1 MLRKKSSF
9 SSHSSSQ
16 TPSPLPGS
24 RSSSSASN
32 PRHTHNRST
41 SSSYSY
47 NPHQDYHNHH
57 YNQQQQTPTS
67 GVRRALSSLQNALT
81 PSRSSSTI
89 ERKKSSSTFAQHQ
102 QQQQP
107 EGHPSRHGDNNS
119 GSNTS
124 DSISLG
130 ITHAD
135 SSYSAHSN
143 GTSDSFYSP
152 ATMTPLTTTDDDSST
167 IASTYLQQQQQQRIP
182 RSRQV
187 SKNGSLSSSL
197 TSPLSA
203 YPHSD
208 LSNQFDTL
216 SLQTDAP
223 LYSHHRQSSSLYRG
237 EDGKDS
243 RLETSSI
250 ISGKSGTLSA
260 SVSTVTSTIMAS
272 PSASNGGPFQLRVRH
287 LEQGASYTGYLTKFS
302 SRTFFSRKQWKR
314 RYFVLNQRSLHCFKS
329 SDPQH
334 PLLETLELCAETIV
348 CVTDIFSGKRYCLQI
363 TSPGQKNWYVLA
375 DSANE
380 LSGWLRQLKG
390 TVLHC
395 RNPQQAMDQDPLYQ
409 YQQHHLSESRPR
421 THYSDSSEWSD
432 LSSAASYGLVDSNGM
447 PSSSVPPFASNN
459 STHAGSYLSNLSR
472 SSSPLPTPPRRPP
485 HSSERL
491 DPYVVTPV
499 GGLNPHPR
507 PMTPSF
513 SPVVTGGG
521 GGESILGQ
529 EQFVKRQD
537 DHRHRSHNKSNA
549 ATDGNDNN
557 TNNNNAVSSGQLSS
571 DYASFGAVMERAES
585 VSPETLFQGQG
596 SSGEVVEGTRLLSF
610 PHESNHLP
618 PQPPRQHQKKKQ
630 QKRDI
635 SLADF
640 SSDLDLFTRAEGGA
654 IAARRGSSSSTFSSN
669 SGSNSRRVSV
679 VVDRPEAMITLPRR
693 SSQRLM
699 GSPSRPM
706 SPVSSRPMSPNANRP
721 SPRSSLVVT
730 PPPRSIHRPSVSVR
744 HSTQMISPLQ
754 IATQNLQQGIRT
766 AAEQNRPMSPSD
778 GSQRPGSRLSH
789 FRYPSNVGL
798 IHDRSPN
805 GFGRVSLDR
814 PMSPTSAA
822 LASPPTSPLPEPP
835 RSGSVSPVRALRHS
849 LSNSSSTS
857 HRISIVPRHHDPDLL
872 VSHRANPRSR
882 AQSQESAL
890 VSRSHDKHFVQPSQ
904 QYSHRASS
912 PLPAF
917 TGAIP
922 LRDTTDGSQA
932 NDEHDDQD
940 PGSKK
945 HISLPVNSKLVLP
958 LPPKGQQPNAP
969 IQHQHH
975 HHQYQHNTF
984 PRQHKHSLSNASVS
998 SMTSQTSSTL
1008 SFPAGIATFGGAIA
1022 RKNNSRDSA
1031 LSARLS
1037 TLVPIP
1043 VGSVSPVSLPPQ
1055 TALPPIPGS
1064 VPSPPTS
1071 PLPTPPT
1078 SGKVEVV
1085 LIPSARGDDED
1096 VTAVEDDAATTVAA
1110 VPLMG
1115 LPTPPTSLEVAL
1127 SSTTLPTHLA
1137 DVQEEELCMM
1147 PEQQD
1152 EATVKSVIDLQEDRD
1167 AIGDPLSEDVA
1178 TAAVAD
1184 GVVEQSPSAAFEMIL
1199 EEAEET
1205 DASGSESAKEK
1216 DATTTTTTITN
1227 ATTITTTTKDL
1238 SEEHREHKEDEQEDI
1253 VANLAIESVSPSVF
1267 S

>member
-32 PRHTHNRST
+32 HRQSHNRSI

-57 YNQQQQTPTS
+57 YIQQQQPPTS

-89 ERKKSSSTFAQHQ
+89 ERKKPSSTFAQQ
-102 QQQQP
+102 QQQ
-107 EGHPSRHGDNNS
+107 HPSRHGDNSS

-130 ITHAD
+130 IIHAD

-167 IASTYLQQQQQQRIP
+167 TASTHLQQQQQQRIP

-197 TSPLSA
+197 TTPLSA
-203 YPHSD
+203 YPQSD
-208 LSNQFDTL
+208 LSNQLDILT
-216 SLQTDAP
+216 LQTDAP
-223 LYSHHRQSSSLYRG
+223 LYSHHRQSSSLYRS

-250 ISGKSGTLSA
+250 ISGKSGTISA

-287 LEQGASYTGYLTKFS
+287 LEHGASYTGYLTKFS

-314 RYFVLNQRSLHCFKS
+314 RYFVLNQQSLHCFKS

-390 TVLHC
+390 TVLRC
-395 RNPQQAMDQDPLYQ
+395 RNPQQGIGQDPLYQ
-409 YQQHHLSESRPR
+409 YQQQQLSESRPR

-459 STHAGSYLSNLSR
+459 STHASSYLSNLSR
-472 SSSPLPTPPRRPP
+472 SSSPLPTPPRRSP
-485 HSSERL
+485 HPSERH
-491 DPYVVTPV
+491 DPYAVTPF

-513 SPVVTGGG
+513 SPIQTGGG
-521 GGESILGQ
+521 GGESTLGQ
-529 EQFVKRQD
+529 EQVVKRQD
-537 DHRHRSHNKSNA
+537 DHRHRSLNKSNA
-549 ATDGNDNN
+549 AIDGSDNN
-557 TNNNNAVSSGQLSS
+557 TTSNNAVSSGQLSS
-571 DYASFGAVMERAES
+571 DYASFGAVMERAEA
-585 VSPETLFQGQG
+585 VSPETVVQGQG

-618 PQPPRQHQKKKQ
+618 PLPSRQQQKKKQ
-630 QKRDI
+630 QKRDS

-640 SSDLDLFTRAEGGA
+640 SSELDMFMHADGGA
-654 IAARRGSSSSTFSSN
+654 IAARRGSSSSS

-730 PPPRSIHRPSVSVR
+730 PPPRSIHRPTSVTVR
-744 HSTQMISPLQ
+744 HSTQIMSPLQ
-754 IATQNLQQGIRT
+754 IATQNLQQSIRA

-778 GSQRPGSRLSH
+778 SPQRPGSRLSH
-789 FRYPSNVGL
+789 FRYPSNIGL

-835 RSGSVSPVRALRHS
+835 HSGSVSPVRALRHS
-849 LSNSSSTS
+849 LSNSSSSS

-904 QYSHRASS
+904 QHSYRASS

-917 TGAIP
+917 AGAIL
-922 LRDTTDGSQA
+922 LRDTTEGGQA
-932 NDEHDDQD
+932 NDGHDGQD
-940 PGSKK
+940 AVSRK
-945 HISLPVNSKLVLP
+945 HISMPVNSKLVLP
-958 LPPKGQQPNAP
+958 SPPKGQQPDAP
-969 IQHQHH
+969 TQQHHH

-998 SMTSQTSSTL
+998 SMSSQTSSTH
-1008 SFPAGIATFGGAIA
+1008 SFPAGIPTLGGAVA

-1064 VPSPPTS
+1064 VPCSSTS

-1096 VTAVEDDAATTVAA
+1096 VTDVDDGAATTVAA
-1110 VPLMG
+1110 VPLTN
-1115 LPTPPTSLEVAL
+1115 LPTPPTSLEVIL
-1127 SSTTLPTHLA
+1127 PLTTLPTHLT
-1137 DVQEEELCMM
+1137 DVQEEEPCMT

-1152 EATVKSVIDLQEDRD
+1152 EAAVESVIDRQEDSD
-1167 AIGDPLSEDVA
+1167 AKVGPLSDDVA
-1178 TAAVAD
+1178 AAVAD
-1184 GVVEQSPSAAFEMIL
+1184 AVVERGPSMAFKIIL
-1199 EEAEET
+1199 EEAEEA
-1205 DASGSESAKEK
+1205 DVSGSESANDKE
-1216 DATTTTTTITN
+1216 DTTTTTT
-1227 ATTITTTTKDL
+1227 TTPITTTAKDL
-1238 SEEHREHKEDEQEDI
+1238 PEEQKEHEEDEQEDI
-1253 VANLAIESVSPSVF
+1253 VANLAIESASPSV
-1267 S
+1267 SS

>member
-9 SSHSSSQ
+9 SSHSSSH
-16 TPSPLPGS
+16 THSPLPGS

-32 PRHTHNRST
+32 HRHNHNHSI

-89 ERKKSSSTFAQHQ
+89 ERKKATSTFAQQ
-102 QQQQP
+102 QQQLQ
-107 EGHPSRHGDNNS
+107 GHQSRHGDSNS

-143 GTSDSFYSP
+143 GTSDSFLSP

-167 IASTYLQQQQQQRIP
+167 IASTHLQQQQQQRIP

-187 SKNGSLSSSL
+187 SKNGSLSSSF

-208 LSNQFDTL
+208 LSNQLDTL
-216 SLQTDAP
+216 TLQTDAT

-250 ISGKSGTLSA
+250 VSGKSGTISA

-314 RYFVLNQRSLHCFKS
+314 RYFVLNQQSLHCFKS

-390 TVLHC
+390 TVFRC

-409 YQQHHLSESRPR
+409 YQQLQLSESRPR

-447 PSSSVPPFASNN
+447 PSSVPPFASNN
-459 STHAGSYLSNLSR
+459 STHASSYLSNLSR

-485 HSSERL
+485 HPSERHDL
-491 DPYVVTPV
+491 YVVTPG

-513 SPVVTGGG
+513 SPIATG
-521 GGESILGQ
+521 GGESTLGQ
-529 EQFVKRQD
+529 EQVVKRQD
-537 DHRHRSHNKSNA
+537 DHRHRSINKSNA
-549 ATDGNDNN
+549 VIDGNDNN
-557 TNNNNAVSSGQLSS
+557 ANSNNAVSSGQLSS
-571 DYASFGAVMERAES
+571 DYASFGEVMERAEA
-585 VSPETLFQGQG
+585 VSPEPVVQGQG

-618 PQPPRQHQKKKQ
+618 PQPSRQQQKKNQ
-630 QKRDI
+630 QKRDS
-635 SLADF
+635 SLAEF
-640 SSDLDLFTRAEGGA
+640 SSDLDLFTQAGGGA
-654 IAARRGSSSSTFSSN
+654 LAARRGSSSSSTFSSS

-679 VVDRPEAMITLPRR
+679 VIDRPEAMITLPRR

-730 PPPRSIHRPSVSVR
+730 PPPRSIHRPTSVSVR
-744 HSTQMISPLQ
+744 HSTQILSPLQ
-754 IATQNLQQGIRT
+754 IATQNLQQGIRA

-778 GSQRPGSRLSH
+778 GFQRPGSRLSH

-814 PMSPTSAA
+814 PTSPTSAA

-849 LSNSSSTS
+849 LSNSSPSS

-890 VSRSHDKHFVQPSQ
+890 VSRTHDKHFVQPSQ
-904 QYSHRASS
+904 QHPHRASS

-917 TGAIP
+917 ASAIP
-922 LRDTTDGSQA
+922 LRDTTDGGQA
-932 NDEHDDQD
+932 NDDHDGQD
-940 PGSKK
+940 AVSRK
-945 HISLPVNSKLVLP
+945 HISLPVHSKLALP
-958 LPPKGQQPNAP
+958 PPPKGQQPDAP
-969 IQHQHH
+969 TQHHHH

-998 SMTSQTSSTL
+998 SMSSQTSSTH
-1008 SFPAGIATFGGAIA
+1008 SFPAGIAIFGGAVA
-1022 RKNNSRDSA
+1022 RKNGSRDSA

-1064 VPSPPTS
+1064 VPSLPTY

-1085 LIPSARGDDED
+1085 LIPSARGDDKD
-1096 VTAVEDDAATTVAA
+1096 VASVDDDAATAVAA
-1110 VPLMG
+1110 VPLTD
-1115 LPTPPTSLEVAL
+1115 LPTPPTSVEVAL
-1127 SSTTLPTHLA
+1127 PSTTLPTHLA
-1137 DVQEEELCMM
+1137 DVQEEARVE
-1147 PEQQD
+1147 
-1152 EATVKSVIDLQEDRD
+1152 SFIDHQKDSD
-1167 AIGDPLSEDVA
+1167 AKVDPLSGDVA
-1178 TAAVAD
+1178 PVTVAD
-1184 GVVEQSPSAAFEMIL
+1184 AVVEQSPSKAFEMIL
-1199 EEAEET
+1199 EETEEA
-1205 DASGSESAKEK
+1205 DVSGSELANDKE
-1216 DATTTTTTITN
+1216 DTTTTTTT
-1227 ATTITTTTKDL
+1227 TSTITTTTKDL
-1238 SEEHREHKEDEQEDI
+1238 PEEQKEHEEDEQEDI
-1253 VANLAIESVSPSVF
+1253 VANLAIESASPIS

>member
-9 SSHSSSQ
+9 SSHSSSH
-16 TPSPLPGS
+16 THSPLPGS

-32 PRHTHNRST
+32 HRHNHNHSI

-89 ERKKSSSTFAQHQ
+89 ERKKATSTFAQQ
-102 QQQQP
+102 QQQQLQ
-107 EGHPSRHGDNNS
+107 GHPSRHGDSNS

-124 DSISLG
+124 GSISLG

-143 GTSDSFYSP
+143 GTSDSFLSP

-167 IASTYLQQQQQQRIP
+167 IASTHLQQQQQQKIP

-187 SKNGSLSSSL
+187 SKNGSLSSSF

-208 LSNQFDTL
+208 LSNQLDTL
-216 SLQTDAP
+216 TLQTDAT

-250 ISGKSGTLSA
+250 VSGKSGTISA

-314 RYFVLNQRSLHCFKS
+314 RYFVLNQQSLHCFKS

-390 TVLHC
+390 TVFRC

-409 YQQHHLSESRPR
+409 YQQLQLSESRPR

-447 PSSSVPPFASNN
+447 PSSVPPFASNN
-459 STHAGSYLSNLSR
+459 STHASSYLSNLSR

-485 HSSERL
+485 HPSERHDL
-491 DPYVVTPV
+491 YVVTPG

-513 SPVVTGGG
+513 SPIATG
-521 GGESILGQ
+521 GGESTLGQ
-529 EQFVKRQD
+529 EQVVKRQD
-537 DHRHRSHNKSNA
+537 DHRHRSINKSNA
-549 ATDGNDNN
+549 VIDGNDNN
-557 TNNNNAVSSGQLSS
+557 ANSNNAVSSGQLSS
-571 DYASFGAVMERAES
+571 DYASFGEVMERAEA
-585 VSPETLFQGQG
+585 VSPEPVVQGQG

-618 PQPPRQHQKKKQ
+618 PQPSRQQQKKNQ
-630 QKRDI
+630 QKRDS
-635 SLADF
+635 SLAEF
-640 SSDLDLFTRAEGGA
+640 SSDLDLFTQAGGGA
-654 IAARRGSSSSTFSSN
+654 LAARRGSSSSSTFSSS

-679 VVDRPEAMITLPRR
+679 VIDRPEAMITLPRR

-730 PPPRSIHRPSVSVR
+730 PPPRSIHRPTSVSVR
-744 HSTQMISPLQ
+744 HSTQILSPLQ
-754 IATQNLQQGIRT
+754 IATQNLQQGIRA
-766 AAEQNRPMSPSD
+766 AAEQ
-778 GSQRPGSRLSH
+778 
-789 FRYPSNVGL
+789 
-798 IHDRSPN
+798 
-805 GFGRVSLDR
+805 
-814 PMSPTSAA
+814 
-822 LASPPTSPLPEPP
+822 
-835 RSGSVSPVRALRHS
+835 
-849 LSNSSSTS
+849 
-857 HRISIVPRHHDPDLL
+857 
-872 VSHRANPRSR
+872 
-882 AQSQESAL
+882 
-890 VSRSHDKHFVQPSQ
+890 
-904 QYSHRASS
+904 
-912 PLPAF
+912 
-917 TGAIP
+917 
-922 LRDTTDGSQA
+922 
-932 NDEHDDQD
+932 
-940 PGSKK
+940 
-945 HISLPVNSKLVLP
+945 
-958 LPPKGQQPNAP
+958 
-969 IQHQHH
+969 
-975 HHQYQHNTF
+975 
-984 PRQHKHSLSNASVS
+984 
-998 SMTSQTSSTL
+998 
-1008 SFPAGIATFGGAIA
+1008 
-1022 RKNNSRDSA
+1022 
-1031 LSARLS
+1031 
-1037 TLVPIP
+1037 
-1043 VGSVSPVSLPPQ
+1043 
-1055 TALPPIPGS
+1055 
-1064 VPSPPTS
+1064 
-1071 PLPTPPT
+1071 
-1078 SGKVEVV
+1078 
-1085 LIPSARGDDED
+1085 
-1096 VTAVEDDAATTVAA
+1096 
-1110 VPLMG
+1110 
-1115 LPTPPTSLEVAL
+1115 
-1127 SSTTLPTHLA
+1127 
-1137 DVQEEELCMM
+1137 
-1147 PEQQD
+1147 
-1152 EATVKSVIDLQEDRD
+1152 
-1167 AIGDPLSEDVA
+1167 
-1178 TAAVAD
+1178 
-1184 GVVEQSPSAAFEMIL
+1184 
-1199 EEAEET
+1199 
-1205 DASGSESAKEK
+1205 
-1216 DATTTTTTITN
+1216 
-1227 ATTITTTTKDL
+1227 
-1238 SEEHREHKEDEQEDI
+1238 
-1253 VANLAIESVSPSVF
+1253 
-1267 S
+1267 

>member
-24 RSSSSASN
+24 RSSSSA
-32 PRHTHNRST
+32 T
-41 SSSYSY
+41 
-47 NPHQDYHNHH
+47 
-57 YNQQQQTPTS
+57 
-67 GVRRALSSLQNALT
+67 LSSLQNALT

-89 ERKKSSSTFAQHQ
+89 ERKKPSSTFAQQ
-102 QQQQP
+102 QQQ
-107 EGHPSRHGDNNS
+107 HPSRHGDNSS

-167 IASTYLQQQQQQRIP
+167 AASTHLQQQQQQRIP

-197 TSPLSA
+197 TTPLSA
-203 YPHSD
+203 YPQSD
-208 LSNQFDTL
+208 LSNQLDIL
-216 SLQTDAP
+216 ILQTDAP
-223 LYSHHRQSSSLYRG
+223 LYSHHRQSSSLYRS

-250 ISGKSGTLSA
+250 ISGKSGTISA
-260 SVSTVTSTIMAS
+260 SVSTATSTIMAS

-287 LEQGASYTGYLTKFS
+287 LEHGASYTGYLTKFS

-314 RYFVLNQRSLHCFKS
+314 RYFVLNQESLHCFKS

-390 TVLHC
+390 TVLRC
-395 RNPQQAMDQDPLYQ
+395 RNPQQGMGQDPLYQ
-409 YQQHHLSESRPR
+409 YQQQQLSESRPR

-459 STHAGSYLSNLSR
+459 STHASSYLSNLSR
-472 SSSPLPTPPRRPP
+472 SSSPLPTPPRRSP
-485 HSSERL
+485 HPSERH
-491 DPYVVTPV
+491 DPYVVTPF

-513 SPVVTGGG
+513 SPVQTGGGGG
-521 GGESILGQ
+521 GGESTLGQ
-529 EQFVKRQD
+529 EQVVKRQD
-537 DHRHRSHNKSNA
+537 DHRHRSLNKSNA
-549 ATDGNDNN
+549 AIDGSDNN
-557 TNNNNAVSSGQLSS
+557 TNSNNAVSSGQLSS
-571 DYASFGAVMERAES
+571 DYASFGAVMERAEA
-585 VSPETLFQGQG
+585 VSPETVVQGQG

-618 PQPPRQHQKKKQ
+618 PLPSRQQQKKKQ
-630 QKRDI
+630 QKRDS

-640 SSDLDLFTRAEGGA
+640 PSELDIFMHADGGA
-654 IAARRGSSSSTFSSN
+654 IAARRGSSSSSTFSS

-730 PPPRSIHRPSVSVR
+730 PPPRSIHRPTSVSVR
-744 HSTQMISPLQ
+744 HSTQMMSPLQ
-754 IATQNLQQGIRT
+754 IATQNLQQGIRA
-766 AAEQNRPMSPSD
+766 AAEQNRPMSPLD
-778 GSQRPGSRLSH
+778 GLQRPGSRLSH

-814 PMSPTSAA
+814 PMSPTSTA

-849 LSNSSSTS
+849 LSNSSSSS

-904 QYSHRASS
+904 QHSYRASS

-917 TGAIP
+917 AGAIL
-922 LRDTTDGSQA
+922 LRDTTDGDQA
-932 NDEHDDQD
+932 NDDHDGQD
-940 PGSKK
+940 AVTRK
-945 HISLPVNSKLVLP
+945 HISMPVNSKLVLP
-958 LPPKGQQPNAP
+958 SPSKGQQPDAP
-969 IQHQHH
+969 TQQHHH

-998 SMTSQTSSTL
+998 SMSSQTSSTH
-1008 SFPAGIATFGGAIA
+1008 SFPAGIPVFGGAVA

-1064 VPSPPTS
+1064 APYPSTY

-1096 VTAVEDDAATTVAA
+1096 VTGVDDGAATTVAA
-1110 VPLMG
+1110 VPLTD

-1127 SSTTLPTHLA
+1127 PLTTLPTHLTE
-1137 DVQEEELCMM
+1137 VQEEEPCMT

-1152 EATVKSVIDLQEDRD
+1152 EATVESVIDRQEDSD
-1167 AIGDPLSEDVA
+1167 SKVGPLSEDV
-1178 TAAVAD
+1178 TAAVTDA
-1184 GVVEQSPSAAFEMIL
+1184 VVEQSPSMAFKMIL
-1199 EEAEET
+1199 EEAEEA
-1205 DASGSESAKEK
+1205 DVSGSESANDKK
-1216 DATTTTTTITN
+1216 DTATTTTTTS
-1227 ATTITTTTKDL
+1227 ITTTTKDL
-1238 SEEHREHKEDEQEDI
+1238 PEEQKEHEEDDQEDI
-1253 VANLAIESVSPSVF
+1253 VANLAIESASPSV
-1267 S
+1267 SS

>member
-1 MLRKKSSF
+1 SSF

-16 TPSPLPGS
+16 TPSPLPDS

-32 PRHTHNRST
+32 HRLTHNHHTNNTST
-41 SSSYSY
+41 SSSSSSY
-47 NPHQDYHNHH
+47 HPHKDYNKHH
-57 YNQQQQTPTS
+57 YNQQQQQTPTS

-89 ERKKSSSTFAQHQ
+89 ERKKSSSTFAQQ
-102 QQQQP
+102 QQQIH
-107 EGHPSRHGDNNS
+107 GHSSRHGDSNS

-152 ATMTPLTTTDDDSST
+152 SATMTPLTTTDDDSST
-167 IASTYLQQQQQQRIP
+167 IASNHLQQQQQQRIP

-208 LSNQFDTL
+208 LSNQLHTL
-216 SLQTDAP
+216 TLQTDAP
-223 LYSHHRQSSSLYRG
+223 HYSHRRQSSSLYRG
-237 EDGKDS
+237 DDGKDNK
-243 RLETSSI
+243 LEASSI
-250 ISGKSGTLSA
+250 ISGKSGTISA
-260 SVSTVTSTIMAS
+260 SVSTITSTIMAS
-272 PSASNGGPFQLRVRH
+272 PSASNGGPFQLRVRQ
-287 LEQGASYTGYLTKFS
+287 LEHGASHTGYLTKFS

-314 RYFVLNQRSLHCFKS
+314 RYFVLHQRSLHCFKS

-375 DSANE
+375 DNANE

-390 TVLHC
+390 TVLRC
-395 RNPQQAMDQDPLYQ
+395 RNPQQSMDQDPLYQ
-409 YQQHHLSESRPR
+409 YQQQQLSESRPR

-459 STHAGSYLSNLSR
+459 SNHTSSYLSNLSR
-472 SSSPLPTPPRRPP
+472 PSSPLPTPPRRTP
-485 HSSERL
+485 HPSERH
-491 DPYVVTPV
+491 DPYVVSPV
-499 GGLNPHPR
+499 GGLNSHPS

-513 SPVVTGGG
+513 SPVPT
-521 GGESILGQ
+521 GGESTLCQ
-529 EQFVKRQD
+529 EQDLRRQG
-537 DHRHRSHNKSNA
+537 DHCHLSSNKNNIA
-549 ATDGNDNN
+549 INGNDDNINN
-557 TNNNNAVSSGQLSS
+557 KNTVSSGQLLS
-571 DYASFGAVMERAES
+571 DYASFGAVMERAEA
-585 VSPETLFQGQG
+585 VSPETVTQGQG

-618 PQPPRQHQKKKQ
+618 PQCPRQQQKKKQ
-630 QKRDI
+630 QKRDS
-635 SLADF
+635 SLTDF
-640 SSDLDLFTRAEGGA
+640 SSDLDLFTHADGGA
-654 IAARRGSSSSTFSSN
+654 LAARRGSSSSTFSSS

-679 VVDRPEAMITLPRR
+679 IVDRPEAMITLPRR

-730 PPPRSIHRPSVSVR
+730 PPPRSIHRPTSVSVR
-744 HSTQMISPLQ
+744 HSTQIISPLQ
-754 IATQNLQQGIRT
+754 IATHNLQQGIRA
-766 AAEQNRPMSPSD
+766 AAEQNRPMSPPD
-778 GSQRPGSRLSH
+778 NPQRPGSRLSH

-849 LSNSSSTS
+849 LSNSSSSS

-904 QYSHRASS
+904 QHSHRASS

-917 TGAIP
+917 AGTIS
-922 LRDTTDGSQA
+922 LHDTTDGGQV
-932 NDEHDDQD
+932 NDGHDGQD
-940 PGSKK
+940 VVARK

-958 LPPKGQQPNAP
+958 PPPKDQQPDAP
-969 IQHQHH
+969 TQHHHHH

-998 SMTSQTSSTL
+998 SMSSQTSSTH
-1008 SFPAGIATFGGAIA
+1008 SFPAGVAAFGGAIA
-1022 RKNNSRDSA
+1022 RKSSSRDSA

-1064 VPSPPTS
+1064 VLAPSIS
-1071 PLPTPPT
+1071 YLPTPPT
-1078 SGKVEVV
+1078 SGNVEVILV
-1085 LIPSARGDDED
+1085 PAVRDDGDENVPIID
-1096 VTAVEDDAATTVAA
+1096 DDAATTVAA
-1110 VPLMG
+1110 VPLMD
-1115 LPTPPTSLEVAL
+1115 LPTPPTSHLVAL
-1127 SSTTLPTHLA
+1127 PTQLA
-1137 DVQEEELCMM
+1137 DVQEEEPCMT

-1152 EATVKSVIDLQEDRD
+1152 EATVENVIDRQKDSVGVD
-1167 AIGDPLSEDVA
+1167 TKVDPLSEDV
-1178 TAAVAD
+1178 TAPAAAD
-1184 GVVEQSPSAAFEMIL
+1184 IVVEQGPSLTFGIIL
-1199 EEAEET
+1199 EEAEGT
-1205 DASGSESAKEK
+1205 HVSGSESTNEKE
-1216 DATTTTTTITN
+1216 DTTITTTTTTTTTTIL
-1227 ATTITTTTKDL
+1227 TTTKDL
-1238 SEEHREHKEDEQEDI
+1238 PEEQKEREEDEQEAI
-1253 VANLAIESVSPSVF
+1253 VANLAIESTSSPVSS
-1267 S
+1267 